1 LNERTVKQNGTQK
14 AKRLI
19 ASRSVFVFEKPH
31 ENFFIFRQHFAPFI
45 RYIVEHSKRGAAAM
59 EVQDLYTKYY
69 NELLTYCAAMT
80 KSRSSAEDLVQETYL
95 KAFTH
100 WDDVEDLSK
109 GQCRAWLYKTARN
122 LYIDQ
127 IRKQVRETPTEEE
140 TLALASFEEDL
151 SKAAVAQLI
160 ARLPTAEQSLF
171 TLRYFEGY
179 TSKELGELY
188 SLPAATVRSR
198 LASAKRRL
206 REWILES

>member
-1 LNERTVKQNGTQK
+1 
-14 AKRLI
+14 
-19 ASRSVFVFEKPH
+19 
-31 ENFFIFRQHFAPFI
+31 
-45 RYIVEHSKRGAAAM
+45 M
-59 EVQDLYTKYY
+59 EVQDLYTKFYK
-69 NELLTYCAAMT
+69 ELLTYCTAMT

-100 WDDVEDLSK
+100 WDDVEDLST

-127 IRKQVRETPTEEE
+127 VRKQARETPTEEE

-160 ARLPTAEQSLF
+160 ARLPAAEKSLF

-179 TSKELGELY
+179 TSRELGELY
-188 SLPAATVRSR
+188 GLPAATVRSR

-206 REWILES
+206 RGWITER